1 MTCSNLTEQ
10 SAVNLEVIEVNAVLG
25 QVLLT
30 VLASDIDGDSDGDA
44 IIYTLQANDNS
55 LVSI

>member
-30 VLASDIDGDSDGDA
+30 VLASDIDGDSDGDS
-44 IIYTLQANDNS
+44 ITYTLQANDNS
-55 LVSI
+55 LVSH